1 MFYNK
6 SYIKTEKLKCD
17 HSFVFNEYYI
27 EEYQRIIKSNYHVLG
42 NFKNNLIQIN
52 RKKEIR
58 IFYLYPNIAK
68 IIKEILDL

>member
-1 MFYNK
+1 MNTTLK
-6 SYIKTEKLKCD
+6 NIKEL
-17 HSFVFNEYYI
+17 S
-27 EEYQRIIKSNYHVLG
+27 KSNYHVLG